1 MRKPCRVLVTGAG
14 SGVGQGIVKALR
26 IGELPVTVVSGDIA
40 PMNAALYRSDEGVLL
55 PKVESSGALDELIS
69 VLRDYRID
77 VMMIG
82 SEFDL
87 AFVSEH
93 QSVIEK
99 GFGGHVIV
107 APPATVRI
115 ADDKWLTAEF
125 LRTSGLPYA
134 ESYLPTELSDAL
146 EVAGKWGYPVMLKTR
161 RGTSSRHVN
170 FIRDEQALALHF
182 AETPHPML
190 QRVVDVPKSELDSEY
205 TCSVFKTQEG
215 GVLGPFAAR
224 RTLRGGT
231 SWHVEV
237 ARFPMFDDLLIG
249 IGNRLG
255 FVGSLNVQLMVGKN
269 GPVPFELNARFS
281 GTTAIRA
288 HFGFNEPTMALQSVF
303 YGERLEN
310 PHIRRGVAF
319 RYHEEVF
326 VDDVSAEDLMPGFN
340 RGIVRSWF

>member
-1 MRKPCRVLVTGAG
+1 MRKLCRVLVTGAG

-40 PMNAALYRSDEGVLL
+40 PMNAALYRADEGVLL
-55 PKVESSGALDELIS
+55 PKVENVGALGQLIS
-69 VLRDYRID
+69 VLRNNRID

-93 QSVIEK
+93 QGAIEK
-99 GFGGHVIV
+99 EAGTRVIV

-125 LRTSGLPYA
+125 LRTTGLPYA
-134 ESYLPTELSDAL
+134 ESYLPANLSDAL
-146 EVAGKWGYPVMLKTR
+146 NEASKWGYPIMLKTR

-170 FIRDEQALALHF
+170 FIRDDKALALHYP
-182 AETPHPML
+182 ATPYPML

-205 TCSVFKTQEG
+205 TCSVFKTPQGEL
-215 GVLGPFAAR
+215 LGPFAAR

-237 ARFPMFDDLLIG
+237 ARFPMFDDLLVG
-249 IGNRLG
+249 IGNALE
-255 FVGSLNVQLMVGKN
+255 FVGSLNVQLMVGQN
-269 GPVPFELNARFS
+269 GPIPFELNARFS

-288 HFGFNEPTMALQSVF
+288 HFGFNEPAMALRSVF
-303 YGERLEN
+303 YGEQLEN
-310 PHIRRGVAF
+310 PTIRRGVAF

-326 VDDVSAEDLMPGFN
+326 VDDIAAADLRPDIN
-340 RGIVRSWF
+340 RGIVRNWF